1 MKKFLYLLFIL
12 MLVPQ
17 MAAAAILTS
26 DEIEA
31 DVAARVKAVEDAGPI
46 DAAIK
51 DAQEGKYLLFDP
63 PWDVFHQSKASGAW
77 CGTIDVPQFVCS
89 EICTLSKQRGPY
101 ETTDVLKTYN
111 YTLLAMPESPFAWRC
126 KAADEA
132 QYDQIK
138 SEVIQKL
145 GLTREDY
152 DARRAKHIASYR
164 ILDIAAEGDL
174 AALKDYDGALNVQD
188 ARGYGALEYALANKK
203 ADMLKALLATGK
215 VSSTRDYFFD
225 SLVLLKIEKRD
236 EYAAYNKCPIVEDLA
251 LAYAYIDSGADLV
264 GQKALYVAAQAGH
277 LDMVKKILQKPQAH
291 HLAEGLE
298 GALRADIACAPTL
311 HRLEIM
317 HEILRAAKGKPLTVV
332 LQTCWPWMY
341 QMTAA
346 DLKVISLMAK
356 SGVKVKPKVWN
367 DGSFKDPTTCLN
379 SQEQGVR
386 EEALGIFRELYKDS
400 LPFYEDA
407 ESARLPWKH

>member
-1 MKKFLYLLFIL
+1 

-17 MAAAAILTS
+17 MAAATIITS

-63 PWDVFHQSKASGAW
+63 PWDVFHQSKVSGAW
-77 CGTIDVPQFVCS
+77 CGSIAMPQFVCS

-111 YTLLAMPESPFAWRC
+111 YALLAMPESPFAWRC

-145 GLTREDY
+145 GLTPQDY

-188 ARGYGALEYALANKK
+188 ARGYGALEYAQANKK
-203 ADMLKALLATGK
+203 TDMVKALLATGK
-215 VSSTRDYFFD
+215 VSSTRDDFFD
-225 SLVLLKIEKRD
+225 SLVLLTIEKRY
-236 EYAAYNKCPIVEDLA
+236 EYAAFNKCPIVEDLT

-264 GQKALYVAAQAGH
+264 GQKALYFAAQAGH
-277 LDMVKKILQKPQAH
+277 LDMVQKILQKPQAH

-298 GALRADIACAPTL
+298 GALVADLACAPVQR
-311 HRLEIM
+311 RLEIM
-317 HEILRAAKGKPLTVV
+317 REILRAAKGKPLTTVMH
-332 LQTCWPWMY
+332 TCWPWMY
-341 QMTAA
+341 AVTKEE
-346 DLKVISLMAK
+346 LKLIKLLRDA
-356 SGVKVKPKVWN
+356 GVTVESKVFSDKTFKRPVDCLYSDDEIMREHALKLFKAVYPNKPEYDANEILLW
-367 DGSFKDPTTCLN
+367 
-379 SQEQGVR
+379 
-386 EEALGIFRELYKDS
+386 
-400 LPFYEDA
+400 LPKI
-407 ESARLPWKH
+407 R